1 MTATRANENEEKAI
15 TGLCSLRTQ
24 YVTKLQ
30 RDRTIKP
37 QSITTAT
44 SSSPTI
50 ETIPYEVSQ
59 LNREEGD
66 LSIRTKQLG
75 DVLPS
80 RRGGIFVAENN
91 TTTKNDKMKLD
102 DADNNTKNKDP
113 FLINL
118 PSIQNPPNIDL
129 LQNIGQNIIT
139 PHPHD
144 VLSGRGNGANQHP
157 GNIFFR
163 DCIHEYKPYYIS
175 TAGPTEKKLIIKR
188 IIEIIQQRN
197 PPGRFLKQNNET
209 DLWDCLDMDQILKKT
224 GQALREKPPELK
236 KKKRMWWDKECIK
249 AGEEISTSFTTEPYF
264 KRPRLYEN
272 VRSVKEHLIIPS
284 TSTAVHVLVP
294 HQNDVLFCNGVIV
307 LGHPGSEFFCEQ
319 INQLLPQY
327 NKGSTVMNEKRLE
340 NKIIETIGA
349 RWPPGRFLCKMN
361 MMDATTINSNSNCC
375 DNDWQ
380 LLSFDQASQ
389 ITRTLNTKGVFF
401 QITIESYP
409 KSTYQ

>member
-1 MTATRANENEEKAI
+1 MNLSALLNLSDNSQAWWSEMGQ
-15 TGLCSLRTQ
+15 GLQ
-24 YVTKLQ
+24 
-30 RDRTIKP
+30 
-37 QSITTAT
+37 
-44 SSSPTI
+44 
-50 ETIPYEVSQ
+50 
-59 LNREEGD
+59 
-66 LSIRTKQLG
+66 
-75 DVLPS
+75 
-80 RRGGIFVAENN
+80 
-91 TTTKNDKMKLD
+91 
-102 DADNNTKNKDP
+102 
-113 FLINL
+113 
-118 PSIQNPPNIDL
+118 
-129 LQNIGQNIIT
+129 
-139 PHPHD
+139 
-144 VLSGRGNGANQHP
+144 
-157 GNIFFR
+157 
-163 DCIHEYKPYYIS
+163 
-175 TAGPTEKKLIIKR
+175 
-188 IIEIIQQRN
+188 
-197 PPGRFLKQNNET
+197 
-209 DLWDCLDMDQILKKT
+209 
-224 GQALREKPPELK
+224 
-236 KKKRMWWDKECIK
+236 RMWWDKECIK
-249 AGEEISTSFTTEPYF
+249 AGEEISTSFTTKPYF